1 MRMDLDSKLVEFD
14 TDKERIKWLKAIIR
28 VLEDD
33 ITERQDREDELRK
46 KLIAANYKEK
56 NERKAGRKKRGEN
69 EETGMKIF
77 KIVQLMDKGYS
88 NKQIMEELNM
98 SQAAFYRYKKL
109 L

>member
-46 KLIAANYKEK
+46 KLIAANYKGK

-77 KIVQLMDKGYS
+77 KIVQLIDKGYS

-98 SQAAFYRYKKL
+98 SQATFYRYKKL

>member
-1 MRMDLDSKLVEFD
+1 MRMDLDSKLTEFD
-14 TDKERIKWLKAIIR
+14 ADEERIIWLKAMIR
-28 VLEDD
+28 ILEDE
-33 ITERQDREDELRK
+33 ITEYQERENELRK
-46 KLIAANYKEK
+46 KLIAANYKGK

-98 SQAAFYRYKKL
+98 SQATFYRYKKL